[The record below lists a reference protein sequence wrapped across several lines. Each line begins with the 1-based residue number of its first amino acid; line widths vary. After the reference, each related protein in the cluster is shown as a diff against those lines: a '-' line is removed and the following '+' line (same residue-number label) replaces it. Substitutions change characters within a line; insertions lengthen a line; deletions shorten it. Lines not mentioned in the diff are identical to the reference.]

1 MNCSVIIATKD
12 RYEDI
17 VNLLKSI
24 SQQALL
30 PNEVIIVDSSEQT
43 EKQEEF
49 IAYTNKIKLK
59 LNLNYIK
66 TDKRGLT
73 VQRNIG
79 INNISPKT
87 EIVFF
92 FDDDL
97 LLEQGYIEAIIEAY
111 KSDKNNEIGGIGG
124 YLTQDGSKYS
134 PLPEKIEKKE
144 ACTLYGCNMSFKL
157 SAIQDLR
164 FDENLSLYAWMED
177 WDFSYRV
184 ARNYK
189 LYYYSGALAIHL
201 QSTSGRIN
209 EKKLGFMLIGNRHY
223 LYKKN
228 NFLSYKDYVYYFM
241 QISKNILLS
250 YRKARRQR
258 LTGNMIALLN
268 IVFLNKEIQY
278 VNNL

>member
-1 MNCSVIIATKD
+1 MNSTVIIATKD

-24 SQQALL
+24 AQQSLL
-30 PNEVIIVDSSEQT
+30 PNEVIIVDSSEHT
-43 EKQEEF
+43 EKHEEF
-49 IAYTNKIKLK
+49 IAYRGNTP
-59 LNLNYIK
+59 LNLNYIR

-79 INNISPKT
+79 INNISKQSDV
-87 EIVFF
+87 VFF

-97 LLEQGYIEAIIEAY
+97 LLEQGYIENIMEVY
-111 KSDKNNEIGGIGG
+111 QSDKNNDIGGVGG
-124 YLTQDGSKYS
+124 YLLQDGTVHS
-134 PLPEKIEKKE
+134 PIPVKIEKQE
-144 ACTLYGCNMSFKL
+144 ACTLYGCNMSYKL
-157 SAIQDLR
+157 SAIKNER

-184 ARNYK
+184 ATNYK
-189 LYYYSGALAIHL
+189 LYNYTGALARHL

-228 NFLSYKDYVYYFM
+228 NFFSYKDYVYYFM
-241 QISKNILLS
+241 QVSKNILLA
-250 YRKARRQR
+250 YRKGRRQR
-258 LTGNMIALLN
+258 LMGNMIALVH
-268 IVFLNKEIQY
+268 IVFLNKKIQY
-278 VNNL
+278 VNNI